1 MKTRSRSGIE
11 ESRAVRRSCLSRPG
25 FGRGLNVESGV
36 AAEWGRLRTVVVH
49 RPGIEMFFGLL
60 EPFSALYERAFS
72 RHLARREHERL
83 EYVLKNEFS
92 VDVLPFKETLLD
104 LADRVPSVREALISA
119 SAGEVGYSG
128 PADAVKVASA
138 EMMKNAQFLDSG
150 HFFNILLLRPTIGI
164 RPRKG
169 SREIHLHVTEREPLA
184 NLYFMRD
191 QQAITDRGICL
202 SRMSKPQRERETML
216 ARLFWNS
223 LGIPLVH
230 ETAAPGTFE
239 GGDFM
244 PMGSFALVGVGDRTN
259 KEGARQLLTSGL
271 GFDEIALVHQPRH
284 PLVPGG
290 REDPMITMHLD
301 TYCNVAANGVV
312 VGSKTLLEQAQVEI
326 CHRSGSGYEPEKI
339 TGRKN
344 RESLFSYLRGK
355 GFDLIDVTTL
365 EQLAYAPNFL
375 CIRDRTIL
383 SVEVDRVA
391 GRVLENLRIKA
402 AAEPARYGNLLAKSE
417 EDYRKLRFEG
427 QFFPHKKEVYRHDI
441 DAYPIVLE
449 NLTGGYGGAH
459 CMTCAVRRN

>member
-1 MKTRSRSGIE
+1 ME
-11 ESRAVRRSCLSRPG
+11 A
-25 FGRGLNVESGV
+25 GV
-36 AAEWGRLRTVVVH
+36 SAEWDRLRTVVVH

-83 EYVLKNEFS
+83 EFVLKNEFS

-104 LADRVPSVREALISA
+104 LADRVPPVRENLISA
-119 SAGEVGYSG
+119 SSGEVSYRG
-128 PADAVKVASA
+128 PAKVISAASA
-138 EMMKNAQFLDSG
+138 EMAKNAHFLDSG

-164 RPRKG
+164 RPKKG
-169 SREIHLHVTEREPLA
+169 SRDIHLHITEREPLA

-191 QQAITDRGICL
+191 QQAITDRGVCL
-202 SRMSKPQRERETML
+202 SRMAKPQRERETVL
-216 ARLFWNS
+216 TRLFWNS
-223 LGIPLVH
+223 MGIPITH

-239 GGDFM
+239 GGDFI
-244 PMGSFALVGVGDRTN
+244 PMGSFALVGTGDRTN
-259 KEGARQLLTSGL
+259 VDGAKQLLSSGV
-271 GFDEIALVHQPRH
+271 GFDEIAIVNQPKH

-301 TYCNVAANGVV
+301 TYCNVAAEGVV
-312 VGSKTLLEQAQVEI
+312 VGSRTLLEHAQVEVYQR
-326 CHRSGSGYEPEKI
+326 CGSGYEPVGK
-339 TGRKN
+339 TGKKDRIN
-344 RESLFSYLRGK
+344 LFSFLK
-355 GFDLIDVTTL
+355 EKDCEVIDVTTL

-375 CIRDRTIL
+375 CIGNRTIL

-391 GRVLENLRIKA
+391 GRVLENLRVKA
-402 AAEPARYGNLLAKSE
+402 AAEPARYGRLLAKAE
-417 EDYRKLRFEG
+417 EDYRRLRFEG